1 MSKYLYDVALLEYC
15 RMSRNSI
22 AGFMVFLVLLVF
34 VRNFNIN
41 FHGGCTSLPFHE
53 QCIRIPP
60 LPYTQHL
67 YKHLLVDFLTA
78 HIVTFIGN
86 LFSILSHNS
95 LFIMC

>member
-1 MSKYLYDVALLEYC
+1 
-15 RMSRNSI
+15 MSRNSI
-22 AGFMVFLVLLVF
+22 AGFHGVSSLAGF
-34 VRNFNIN
+34 VRNFNIG

-53 QCIRIPP
+53 QSIRIPP

-86 LFSILSHNS
+86 LFSILSHKS
-95 LFIMC
+95 LFIIC